1 VVSIM
6 ALNSES
12 PDNDCLYPAM
22 EKLGVEV
29 RLGVQ
34 SGRWL
39 VKNLS
44 DVDYVHIHWPSQFYD
59 YSGRWRSI
67 YGFAIFLFIL
77 MLARW
82 RGARLVWTVHN
93 LYPHEPCIIP
103 RLDIWARHLLVRAAS
118 IFFVFGRA
126 AAAEVAAEFP
136 ATRDRIV
143 VIDHGHFIGYYPS
156 TIERQEARAR
166 LGLDDR
172 EGVFLF
178 FGLCK
183 PYKNLE
189 GLIEA
194 FSRLREDATLVIAGN
209 FQDPGY
215 ESRIRT
221 LIAPLGTRVLLHA
234 GYVRNEDV
242 QIYFKAC
249 DVVVAPFLRILNSG
263 TAILALSF
271 GRPFI
276 GPAFGT
282 LREVIVK
289 ECGCLYEP
297 STPGGL
303 ESAMREALGLKFD
316 ESQILRHAERFDW
329 AQSARVSLEALE
341 DANNRAKRWAGRNRR
356 RSEMVD

>member
-6 ALNSES
+6 ALNSEA
-12 PDNDCLYPAM
+12 PDNDCLYPSM

-29 RLGVQ
+29 RLAVP

-39 VKNLS
+39 VKNLI

-59 YSGRWRSI
+59 YSGRSRTI

-77 MLARW
+77 VLARW

-118 IFFVFGRA
+118 IFFVYGRA

-166 LGLDDR
+166 LGLDER
-172 EGVFLF
+172 GGVFLF

-194 FSRLREDATLVIAGN
+194 FSRLREGATLVIAGN
-209 FQDPGY
+209 FQDTGY

-221 LIAPLGTRVLLHA
+221 LLAPLGTRVLLHA

-249 DVVVAPFLRILNSG
+249 DVVVAPFLRILNSA

-271 GRPFI
+271 GRPFV
-276 GPAFGT
+276 GPAFGP
-282 LREVIVK
+282 LREVVVK
-289 ECGCLYEP
+289 GCGCLYEP

-303 ESAMREALGLKFD
+303 ELAMRKALRMKFD
-316 ESQILRHAERFDW
+316 ECKIIRHAQTFDW
-329 AQSARVSLEALE
+329 AKSARISLEALRH
-341 DANNRAKRWAGRNRR
+341 ASRRR
-356 RSEMVD
+356 RSRTARNS